1 MTVNPAH
8 PAYFHFMKATL
19 IFLALCPA
27 LQAKDWPMW
36 GGTPS
41 RNMVAD
47 AKNLP
52 LEINPGTINPE
63 NEEVDLAATKNVL
76 WVAKLGSQTYG
87 NPVVGGGKV
96 LVGTNNES
104 PRDPSQE
111 GDRGNLMCFDE
122 KTGGFLWQLIIPKL
136 GAGKV
141 SDWEFVG
148 LCSSPAIVG
157 DKAYVITNRAE
168 IMCLDLNGMANGND
182 GPFKDEAKYMT
193 ADPAKPVIIGDQHAD
208 IIWSFDMREELGTF
222 PHNVSSCSPL
232 VVNGVVYTATSNGM
246 DWSHTNIPAPLAPA
260 LVAVDAQTGKLLGEE
275 ISGVTER
282 VLHASWSS
290 PALAK
295 VSDREI
301 LLWGG
306 GDGFAYGF
314 DPKPVRNEEE
324 DLDVLKEL
332 WKHDC
337 NPEEY
342 RKKDGNP
349 VKYATFRGPSEVIGT
364 FVFEDGLAYV
374 VIGQDPEHGDGVGM
388 LSCFEPA
395 TGKLVWTHKEIGRS
409 ISTPSVKD
417 GLIYIAEY
425 DGDLHCLDAKTGKP
439 HWVHETQSRI
449 WGSTLV
455 ADGKV
460 FLPTEDGDLH
470 ILATGKEKKVLS
482 TVNFG
487 APVYS
492 SPIVAN
498 DVLFVATMTHLY
510 AIGTK

>member
-1 MTVNPAH
+1 
-8 PAYFHFMKATL
+8 MKPTL
-19 IFLALCPA
+19 FLLALCPA
-27 LQAKDWPMW
+27 LHAQDWPMW
-36 GGTPS
+36 GGTPT
-41 RNMVAD
+41 RNMVAT

-52 LEINPGTINPE
+52 TEINPGTISPE
-63 NEEVDLAATKNVL
+63 NEEVDLAEAKNIL

-87 NPVVGGGKV
+87 NPVVGNGKI

-104 PRDPSQE
+104 PRDPSQK

-122 KTGGFLWQLIIPKL
+122 KTGEFVWQLIIPKL

-193 ADPAKPVIIGDQHAD
+193 ADPANPVTIGDKHAD
-208 IIWSFDMREELGTF
+208 IIWSYDMREELGTF

-260 LVAVDAQTGKLLGEE
+260 LVAVDAETGKLVGEE
-275 ISGVTER
+275 MSGVTER

-290 PALAK
+290 PTLAK
-295 VSDREI
+295 VDGKEI

-306 GDGFAYGF
+306 GDGFTYGF

-324 DLDVLKEL
+324 ELDVFKEL
-332 WKHDC
+332 WKLDA
-337 NPEEY
+337 NPPEY
-342 RKKDGNP
+342 REKDGAP

-364 FVFEDGLAYV
+364 FVYEDGLAYV

-388 LSCFEPA
+388 LTCLDPA
-395 TGKLVWTHKEIGRS
+395 TGKAVWTYKEIGRS

-425 DGDLHCLDAKTGKP
+425 DGDLHCLDAKTGEA

-449 WGSTLV
+449 WGSTIV

-470 ILATGKEKKVLS
+470 ILATGKKKKPLAAI
-482 TVNFG
+482 NFG
-487 APVYS
+487 APIYS

-498 DVLFVATMTHLY
+498 DVLYVATMTHLY
-510 AIGTK
+510 AIGTKQ

>member
-1 MTVNPAH
+1 MR
-8 PAYFHFMKATL
+8 L
-19 IFLALCPA
+19 SILLLALSPA
-27 LQAKDWPMW
+27 LYAKDWPMW

-41 RNMVAD
+41 RNMVTE

-52 LEINPGTINPE
+52 FDIVPGKINPE
-63 NEEVDLAATKNVL
+63 TENVDIATSKNVL

-87 NPVVGGGKV
+87 NPVVGSGKV

-122 KTGGFLWQLIIPKL
+122 KTGSFLWQLIVPKL

-157 DKAYVITNRAE
+157 DKAYVISNRAE
-168 IMCLDLNGMANGND
+168 ILCLDLNGMANGNT
-182 GPFKDEAKYMT
+182 GPFQEEQSYMT
-193 ADPAKPVIIGDQHAD
+193 ADPAHPVVLSDQHAD

-260 LVAVDAQTGKLLGEE
+260 LVAVDAATGKLLGEE
-275 ISGVTER
+275 MSGVTQR

-290 PALAK
+290 PAYGK
-295 VSDREI
+295 IGDRDI
-301 LLWGG
+301 LVWGG
-306 GDGFAYGF
+306 GDGFTYGF
-314 DPKPVRNEEE
+314 DPKPVFDEEE
-324 DLDVLKEL
+324 DIAVLKEL
-332 WKHDC
+332 WRYDC
-337 NPEEY
+337 NPPEY
-342 RKKDGNP
+342 REKDGQP
-349 VKYATFRGPSEVIGT
+349 IKYATFRGPSEVIGT
-364 FVFEDGLAYV
+364 TVLADGLAYV

-388 LSCFEPA
+388 LSCLDPA
-395 TGKLVWTHKEIGRS
+395 TGEAKWTYKEIGRS
-409 ISTPSVKD
+409 ISTPSIQD
-417 GLIYIAEY
+417 GLLFIAEY
-425 DGDLHCLDAKTGKP
+425 NGNLHCLDAKTGEA

-449 WGSTLV
+449 WGSTIV

-470 ILATGKEKKVLS
+470 ILEASKTKKPLAA
-482 TVNFG
+482 VNFG
-487 APVYS
+487 APIYS

-498 DVLFVATMTHLY
+498 DVLYVATMTHLY

>member
-1 MTVNPAH
+1 
-8 PAYFHFMKATL
+8 
-19 IFLALCPA
+19 
-27 LQAKDWPMW
+27 MW

-41 RNMVAD
+41 RNMVAS

-52 LEINPGTINPE
+52 TEINPGTIDPE
-63 NEEVDLAATKNVL
+63 NETVDLAGTKNVL

-87 NPVVGGGKV
+87 NPVVGNGKI

-104 PRDPSQE
+104 PRDPSQT

-122 KTGGFLWQLIIPKL
+122 KTGEFVWQLIVPKL

-157 DKAYVITNRAE
+157 EKAYVITNRAE

-193 ADPAKPVIIGDQHAD
+193 ADPANPVTIGDTHAD

-260 LVAVDAQTGKLLGEE
+260 LVAVDAESGKLVGEE
-275 ISGVTER
+275 MSGVTEN

-295 VSDREI
+295 IDGKEI

-306 GDGFAYGF
+306 GDGFTYGF

-324 DLDVLKEL
+324 GLDVFKEL
-332 WKHDC
+332 WKLDA
-337 NPEEY
+337 NPPEY
-342 RKKDGNP
+342 RVKDGEP
-349 VKYATFRGPSEVIGT
+349 VKYATYRGPSEVIGT
-364 FVFEDGLAYV
+364 FVVEDGLAYV

-388 LSCFEPA
+388 LTCLDPA
-395 TGKLVWTHKEIGRS
+395 TGKPVWTYKEIGRS

-425 DGDLHCLDAKTGKP
+425 DGDLHCLDAKTGKA

-449 WGSTLV
+449 WGSTIV

-470 ILATGKEKKVLS
+470 ILATGKEKKPLAAI
-482 TVNFG
+482 NFG
-487 APVYS
+487 APIYS
-492 SPIVAN
+492 SPIIAN

>member
-1 MTVNPAH
+1 
-8 PAYFHFMKATL
+8 MKATIL
-19 IFLALCPA
+19 LLALCPA
-27 LQAKDWPMW
+27 LHAKDWPMW

-41 RNMVAD
+41 RNMVAT

-52 LEINPGTINPE
+52 TEIHPGTINPE
-63 NEEVDLAATKNVL
+63 TEEVDLAEAKNVL
-76 WVAKLGSQTYG
+76 WVAKLGSQSYG
-87 NPVVGGGKV
+87 NPVVGGGKI

-122 KTGGFLWQLIIPKL
+122 KTGGFLWQLIVPKL

-157 DKAYVITNRAE
+157 DRAWIISNRAE
-168 IMCLDLNGMANGND
+168 LLCLDLNGMANGND

-193 ADPAKPVIIGDQHAD
+193 ADPAKPVTLGDKHAD

-232 VVNGVVYTATSNGM
+232 VVNDIVYTATSNGM

-260 LVAVDAQTGKLLGEE
+260 LVAVDAKTGKLLGEE
-275 ISGVTER
+275 MSGVTAR

-290 PALAK
+290 PTLAK
-295 VSDREI
+295 VNNKDM

-314 DPKPVRNEEE
+314 DPKPVRNDEE

-349 VKYATFRGPSEVIGT
+349 IKYATFRGPSEVIGT

-388 LSCFEPA
+388 LSCFDPA
-395 TGKLVWTHKEIGRS
+395 TGKPVWTYQEIGRS

-449 WGSTLV
+449 WGSTIV

-487 APVYS
+487 APIYS
-492 SPIVAN
+492 SPIIAN
-498 DVLFVATMTHLY
+498 DVMFVATMTHLY
-510 AIGTK
+510 AIATK